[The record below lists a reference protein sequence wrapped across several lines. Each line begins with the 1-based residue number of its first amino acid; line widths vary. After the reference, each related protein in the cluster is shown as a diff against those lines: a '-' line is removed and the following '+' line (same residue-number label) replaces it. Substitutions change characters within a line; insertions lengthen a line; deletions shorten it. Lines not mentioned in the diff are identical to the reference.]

1 MPDKNMQI
9 NITTGT
15 IIRTLLLVVA
25 AILIYYIRDVVL
37 ITLLSVVIASGVE
50 PAAAWFQKR
59 RVPRVIAVIII
70 YLAAFLTLGF
80 MFYLVI
86 PPVFSELSDLSA
98 NIPTYLEKPFQ
109 TQLIHE
115 FLPELP
121 ESISQILL
129 GFADS
134 ARGFIEKITG
144 GFFHATSVLFGGA
157 LSFVFTIVL
166 SFYLSVQEKG
176 IENFLRMVIP
186 IKYEEYAIDLW
197 NRSRNKIGEW
207 MKGQVLLGLLV
218 GVMVFLGLTIL
229 QVKYA
234 ISFAFLAA
242 IFEIIPVFGPV
253 LASIPPIA
261 IALLQSPTLALLVAA
276 LFFIVQQ
283 FENHLIYPLVVRK
296 VVGISPTIVI
306 LVLFIGGQLA
316 GFLGIILSVPLATV
330 IVEFLNDF
338 EKKKRMNAHE

>member
-1 MPDKNMQI
+1 MQI

-15 IIRTLLLVVA
+15 MVRAIFLALFVA
-25 AILIYYIRDVVL
+25 LIYHIRDVVL
-37 ITLLSVVIASGVE
+37 ITLLSIVIASGVE

-59 RVPRVIAVIII
+59 RVPRVLAVIIV
-70 YLAAFLTLGF
+70 YLTAFLTLGF
-80 MFYLVI
+80 MFYLII

-98 NIPTYLEKPFQ
+98 NIPAYLEEPFQ

-176 IENFLRMVIP
+176 IENFLRIIIP
-186 IKYEEYAIDLW
+186 LKYEEYAIDLW
-197 NRSRNKIGEW
+197 NRSRNKIGDW
-207 MKGQVLLGLLV
+207 MKGQVLLGLLI
-218 GVMVFLGLTIL
+218 GIMVFLGLTIL
-229 QVKYA
+229 QIKYA

-242 IFEIIPVFGPV
+242 VFEIIPVFGPV
-253 LASIPPIA
+253 LASIPPIGM
-261 IALLQSPTLALLVAA
+261 ALLQSPSLALLVAA
-276 LFFIVQQ
+276 LFFVVQQ

-306 LVLFIGGQLA
+306 LVLFIGGKLA

-330 IVEFLNDF
+330 LVEFLNDW
-338 EKKKRMNAHE
+338 EKKKRMKTHE

>member
-1 MPDKNMQI
+1 MPDKSMRI

-15 IIRTLLLVVA
+15 MIRALLLVIVA
-25 AILIYYIRDVVL
+25 ALIYYVRDVVL
-37 ITLLSVVIASGVE
+37 ITLLSIVIASGVE
-50 PAAAWFQKR
+50 PATVWFQRR
-59 RVPRVIAVIII
+59 RVPRVLAVIII
-70 YLAAFLTLGF
+70 YLAAFLALGF
-80 MFYLVI
+80 MFYLVV

-98 NIPTYLEKPFQ
+98 NIPIYLEKPFQ
-109 TQLIHE
+109 AQLIHE

-134 ARGFIEKITG
+134 ARSFIEKITG

-157 LSFVFTIVL
+157 LSFVFMIVL

-176 IENFLRMVIP
+176 IENFLKMIIP
-186 IKYEEYAIDLW
+186 LKYEEYAIDLW

-207 MKGQVLLGLLV
+207 MKGQVLLGLLI

-242 IFEIIPVFGPV
+242 VFEIIPVFGPI
-253 LASIPPIA
+253 LASIPPIGM
-261 IALLQSPTLALLVAA
+261 ALLQSPSLALLVAA
-276 LFFIVQQ
+276 LFFVVQQ

-306 LVLFIGGQLA
+306 LVLFIGGKLA
-316 GFLGIILSVPLATV
+316 GFLGIVLAVPLATV
-330 IVEFLNDF
+330 LVEFLNDF

>member
-1 MPDKNMQI
+1 MPDKSLQI

-15 IIRTLLLVVA
+15 MVRALLLALLVV
-25 AILIYYIRDVVL
+25 LIYLVRDIVL
-37 ITLLSVVIASGVE
+37 ITLLSIVIASGVE
-50 PAAAWFQKR
+50 PGAAWFQKR
-59 RVPRVIAVIII
+59 RVPRVLAVIIV
-70 YLAAFLTLGF
+70 YLAAFLVLGF

-109 TQLIHE
+109 VKMIQE

-129 GFADS
+129 GLADS

-157 LSFVFTIVL
+157 LSFVLTIVL
-166 SFYLSVQEKG
+166 SFYLSVQERG
-176 IENFLRMVIP
+176 IENFLRIVIP

-197 NRSRNKIGEW
+197 NRSRTKIGSW

-218 GVMVFLGLTIL
+218 GIMVFLGLTIL
-229 QVKYA
+229 QIKYA

-242 IFEIIPVFGPV
+242 VFEIIPVFGPIM
-253 LASIPPIA
+253 ASIPPIG
-261 IALLQSPTLALLVAA
+261 IALLQSPSSALLVLA
-276 LFFIVQQ
+276 LFFVVQQ

-296 VVGISPTIVI
+296 VVGIPPTIVI
-306 LVLFIGGQLA
+306 LVLFIGGELA
-316 GFLGIILSVPLATV
+316 GFLGIILAVPLTAV
-330 IVEFLNDF
+330 LVEFLNDV
-338 EKKKRMNAHE
+338 EKKKRRIAHE

>member
-1 MPDKNMQI
+1 MQI

-15 IIRTLLLVVA
+15 MIRALLLVFLA
-25 AILIYYIRDVVL
+25 FLIYLVRNVML
-37 ITLLSVVIASGVE
+37 LTLLSIVIASGVE

-59 RVPRVIAVIII
+59 RVPRVLAVIII
-70 YLAAFLTLGF
+70 YLVAFLTLGF

-109 TQLIHE
+109 MKTIHE

-121 ESISQILL
+121 ESISQIIL

-134 ARGFIEKITG
+134 ARSFIEKITG

-176 IENFLRMVIP
+176 IENFLRMIIP
-186 IKYEEYAIDLW
+186 LKYEEYAIDLW
-197 NRSRNKIGEW
+197 KRSRDKIGSW
-207 MKGQVLLGLLV
+207 MKGQILLGLLI

-229 QVKYA
+229 QVRYA

-242 IFEIIPVFGPV
+242 VFEIIPVFGPV
-253 LASIPPIA
+253 MASIPPIG
-261 IALLQSPTLALLVAA
+261 IALLQSPSLALLVAA
-276 LFFIVQQ
+276 LFFVVQQ

-306 LVLFIGGQLA
+306 LVLFIGGKLA
-316 GFLGIILSVPLATV
+316 GFLGIILAVPLATV
-330 IVEFLNDF
+330 LVEFLNDF